1 MLVFGDNWAAI
12 GQISDRVMKKYR
24 YLCLLVRKLG
34 GNPGADGF
42 VAQRKSVFLTRI
54 PIREKEFTYHN
65 YFACQFMESVT
76 FKIREGETFIP
87 LIQLLKAAHVVYSG
101 GEAQQLVMDG
111 EVLRN
116 GAQEL
121 RKRAKIVAGDI
132 VEANGFRITVE

>member
-1 MLVFGDNWAAI
+1 
-12 GQISDRVMKKYR
+12 
-24 YLCLLVRKLG
+24 
-34 GNPGADGF
+34 
-42 VAQRKSVFLTRI
+42 
-54 PIREKEFTYHN
+54 
-65 YFACQFMESVT
+65 MESVT

-116 GAQEL
+116 GEQEF

>member
-1 MLVFGDNWAAI
+1 
-12 GQISDRVMKKYR
+12 
-24 YLCLLVRKLG
+24 
-34 GNPGADGF
+34 
-42 VAQRKSVFLTRI
+42 
-54 PIREKEFTYHN
+54 
-65 YFACQFMESVT
+65 MESVT

-116 GAQEL
+116 GEQEF

-132 VEANGFRITVE
+132 VETNGFRITVE